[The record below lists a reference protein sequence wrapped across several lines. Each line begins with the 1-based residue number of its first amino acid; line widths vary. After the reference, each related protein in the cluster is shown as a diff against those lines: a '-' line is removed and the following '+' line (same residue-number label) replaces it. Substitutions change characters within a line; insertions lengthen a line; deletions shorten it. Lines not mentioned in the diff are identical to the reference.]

1 MKRVE
6 GFQEASRLLDR
17 RLAGCQH
24 TLSPRLK
31 QSLLDTFG
39 VGTAE
44 EAVDII
50 IKKVRFGGDEAI
62 LELVSKI
69 DGVHMKHLEV
79 SRSEVEAAVGRVEP
93 KVYAALEQAARRIK
107 QFHDAQS
114 NAIVNKIEVNG
125 CYQVNIPLRRV
136 GVYAPGGSATYPSSV
151 LMTAIP
157 AKCAGVKEV
166 VLATPPGKD
175 GKIPD
180 ITLAA
185 ASIAGADRIFAIG
198 GAQAIAALAYG
209 TQTVPAVDK
218 ICGPGNVFVMLAK
231 KQVFGTVDI
240 DGLQGPSEVLIITDE
255 MSNPGFIADE
265 ILAQAEHDS
274 MAQSVLVTT
283 SGKLADQVSFHLEEK
298 LATASRADI
307 TGRSIGATGIIAVV
321 SNLGEAVKLA
331 NMYAPE
337 HLVVDVTTE
346 SIDSAVFTSAG
357 CIFTGKHPTVPMGDY
372 VCGPSHA
379 LPTGGTARF
388 SSPLNV
394 GDFTRCYNVVNVDD
408 DVLRRLGPSA
418 IVIARSEGLA
428 AHAKAVENRL
438 DSIGGK

>member
-283 SGKLADQVSFHLEEK
+283 SGKLADQVSFHLE
-298 LATASRADI
+298 
-307 TGRSIGATGIIAVV
+307 
-321 SNLGEAVKLA
+321 
-331 NMYAPE
+331 
-337 HLVVDVTTE
+337 
-346 SIDSAVFTSAG
+346 
-357 CIFTGKHPTVPMGDY
+357 
-372 VCGPSHA
+372 
-379 LPTGGTARF
+379 
-388 SSPLNV
+388 
-394 GDFTRCYNVVNVDD
+394 
-408 DVLRRLGPSA
+408 
-418 IVIARSEGLA
+418 
-428 AHAKAVENRL
+428 
-438 DSIGGK
+438 